1 MTLPR
6 RTLLTALPALSAP
19 AILASPVLVPA
30 AHAQKP
36 ATVRW
41 WYHFDDPK
49 ASPAALIQAFEAGNP
64 GIRIQAESIPWG
76 GGGDYDTRLYTA
88 LIAGNGPDAA
98 MVKFQNM
105 PRLMEMDA
113 LLPLDSRIAGW
124 ADKADISDDLW
135 TLHRAPDGKQYYV
148 PLQYVVL
155 YLYVRQDWFAEKSLP
170 MPTSF
175 DTFLSGAQALTG
187 GDRWG
192 FGLRGG
198 SGGHDFWATFVLGG
212 GATLA
217 KGGLVSPAALAAN
230 RWFIDL
236 HRTHHVTPP
245 SAPTDGFLQTV
256 NNMKAGRTA
265 MTIHHIGSANDL
277 TAALGDKVTA
287 IPVPRSPG
295 QDPWTTYGDGSS
307 AVFSA
312 SSNPDAAWKWV
323 SFLSAGANNAAFA
336 KLSAQLPVTTSGLA
350 SWAEQP
356 RRFID
361 ASKQSL
367 AMARV
372 LPPTTQTAD
381 FTRTVWPQTTQKALL
396 GQVLPD
402 EMMKTFET
410 LYFG

>member
-1 MTLPR
+1 MEFSR
-6 RTLLTALPALSAP
+6 RSFLTAAALAAP
-19 AILASPVLVPA
+19 AIAR
-30 AHAQKP
+30 AQKP
-36 ATVRW
+36 TTVQW

-49 ASPAALIQAFEAGNP
+49 ATPDGLISAFEAANP
-64 GIRIQAESIPWG
+64 GIKIQASSIPWG

-124 ADKADISDDLW
+124 AGRSDISDDLW
-135 TLHRAPDGKQYYV
+135 KLHRAPDGKHYYL

-155 YLYVRQDWFAEKSLP
+155 YLYVRQDWFAAKSLP

-175 DTFLSGAQALTG
+175 DSFLSGAQTLTG
-187 GDRWG
+187 ADRWG

-212 GATLA
+212 GAKLD

-236 HRTHHVTPP
+236 YRAHHVAPP
-245 SAPTDGFLQTV
+245 SAPTDGFVQTI

-277 TAALGDKVTA
+277 DAALGDKITA

-295 QDPWTTYGDGSS
+295 NDPWTTYGDGSS

-312 SSNPDAAWKWV
+312 SANPDAAWKWV
-323 SFLSAGANNAAFA
+323 SFLSTGANNAVFA
-336 KLSAQLPVTTSGLA
+336 KLSAQLPVTNSGMA
-350 SWAEQP
+350 NWSEQP
-356 RRFID
+356 RRFLD
-361 ASKQSL
+361 ASAQSL
-367 AMARV
+367 PIAHV

-396 GQVLPD
+396 GQVSPD
-402 EMMKTFET
+402 DMMKTFET
-410 LYFG
+410 LYFA